1 MQRAVNNSE
10 QLLKLKH
17 IVSSSLFLFWDKRK
31 SFRPSTSRKGT
42 KAIINFC
49 GATQIDN
56 CLSAHDTLTR
66 IFPCNGGNSVR
77 TYLLARSTCPPQSI
91 RQTSFCC
98 LHTNR
103 QLSERNPVCLLVCI
117 NGFILPRSI
126 RLKFAFVKCFFR

>member
-1 MQRAVNNSE
+1 MVASPFAYWSLREKGNKKTFIHRENRFRFDLLGQKSE
-10 QLLKLKH
+10 
-17 IVSSSLFLFWDKRK
+17 
-31 SFRPSTSRKGT
+31 
-42 KAIINFC
+42 NFC

-98 LHTNR
+98 THTIR
-103 QLSERNPVCLLVCI
+103 QLSGRNPVCLLVCI
-117 NGFILPRSI
+117 NGFILARIIQRPNW
-126 RLKFAFVKCFFR
+126 FVKCFFQ

>member
-1 MQRAVNNSE
+1 MFSVF
-10 QLLKLKH
+10 
-17 IVSSSLFLFWDKRK
+17 IVVSPFAFWLSPEKGK
-31 SFRPSTSRKGT
+31 QKRPSSTEKTGYRFDLLGQKSE
-42 KAIINFC
+42 NFC

-98 LHTNR
+98 TRTIR
-103 QLSERNPVCLLVCI
+103 QLSGRNPVCLLVCI
-117 NGFILPRSI
+117 NGFILARIIQRPNR
-126 RLKFAFVKCFFR
+126 FVKCFFQ